1 MKRLEDLDEEDL
13 AEMTSSGVLTGLK
26 SWLNFGSNV
35 GVNPVGQRPSS
46 INPNSTHICNSLT
59 QIKLETSLGFMNLKQ
74 DNNFKIILVN

>member
-35 GVNPVGQRPSS
+35 GVNPV
-46 INPNSTHICNSLT
+46 
-59 QIKLETSLGFMNLKQ
+59 
-74 DNNFKIILVN
+74 